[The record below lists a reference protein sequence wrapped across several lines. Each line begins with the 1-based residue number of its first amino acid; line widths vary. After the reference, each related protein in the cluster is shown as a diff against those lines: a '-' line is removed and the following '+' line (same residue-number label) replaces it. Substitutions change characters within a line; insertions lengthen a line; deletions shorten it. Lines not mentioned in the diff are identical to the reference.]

1 MWPVL
6 NCYVGDTHH
15 YISLTLDETYFR
27 SLEDWAV
34 SASMILCSHTNDIR
48 LYAYPL
54 QRDTRPSV
62 RSYTNI
68 NQIIDIILLSLLNW
82 QQSTQ
87 FWLQN
92 VNDINI
98 ILWPHTRTFD
108 GFATAVWKL
117 AILAKQQ

>member
-68 NQIIDIILLSLLNW
+68 NQIRHHFVII
-82 QQSTQ
+82 
-87 FWLQN
+87 
-92 VNDINI
+92 
-98 ILWPHTRTFD
+98 
-108 GFATAVWKL
+108 AKL
-117 AILAKQQ
+117 TTKYTILAAKC